1 MVRRKV
7 RQAMIKYERH
17 AIRCWNRTMIAHG
30 WYDRI
35 MNYKNYLYSE
45 WDFD

>member
-7 RQAMIKYERH
+7 KQAMIKYERS

-30 WYDRI
+30 WYDRVI
-35 MNYKNYLYSE
+35 VRNGFLYTD